1 MLKGLG
7 LTQDSPKS
15 SFSNVERPI
24 QPEELRRTSVKKVLT
39 LIALTLLTA
48 VIVSE
53 AAFAADCP
61 PGKRYY
67 NGRCV

>member
-1 MLKGLG
+1 
-7 LTQDSPKS
+7 
-15 SFSNVERPI
+15 
-24 QPEELRRTSVKKVLT
+24 VKKVLT
-39 LIALTLLTA
+39 LVALTLLTA